1 MLNARMYLLQRI
13 SALIMAPLVL
23 LHLAVMIVAIQGG
36 LDSAEILSRTSGSL
50 FWGSV
55 YGLFVVT
62 VSIHAALG
70 LRVVMFEWL
79 RIRGDALN
87 GLSWFAFVVLL
98 AIGIRAVIA
107 VVTT

>member
-1 MLNARMYLLQRI
+1 MLNAQLYLLQRI
-13 SALIMAPLVL
+13 SALIMAPLVI

-36 LDSAEILSRTSGSL
+36 LDSSEILARTSGSV

-79 RIRGDALN
+79 RIRDEALN
-87 GLSWFAFVVLL
+87 GLSWFAFIVLL

-107 VVTT
+107 VVAT